1 MIRVVFGSVGV
12 RASVSRRIQFEKVL
26 RILYAALNARL
37 HLTLSSLTAGGMS
50 LNAFEECLQRVPEF
64 LSVSTLRMR
73 EERRREVMVEAK
85 ILIGSV
91 KALLV
96 PDESEVLI
104 RE

>member
-1 MIRVVFGSVGV
+1 MKIW
-12 RASVSRRIQFEKVL
+12 VSKDEL
-26 RILYAALNARL
+26 RLPL
-37 HLTLSSLTAGGMS
+37 
-50 LNAFEECLQRVPEF
+50 
-64 LSVSTLRMR
+64 
-73 EERRREVMVEAK
+73 MVEAK